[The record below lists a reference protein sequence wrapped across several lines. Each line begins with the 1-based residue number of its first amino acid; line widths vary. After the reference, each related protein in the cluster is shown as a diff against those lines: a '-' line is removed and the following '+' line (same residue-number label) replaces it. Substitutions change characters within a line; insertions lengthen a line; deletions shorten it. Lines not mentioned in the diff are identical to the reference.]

1 MMPLMSSVC
10 SVAVACV
17 CPLINLLYVCLSI
30 FRFSQESW
38 SNLRKRLVQ
47 LHINFYATTFVVML
61 LVYSFPSW

>member
-1 MMPLMSSVC
+1 MQDDSYVDCLSYDQPTICRSVYLSVC
-10 SVAVACV
+10 
-17 CPLINLLYVCLSI
+17 
-30 FRFSQESW
+30 RFSQESW